1 MNSVKRV
8 KNVGVYQLK
17 VTVRGSKPP
26 IWRRMQVGSDTTLPK
41 LHRILQ
47 AAMGWSDYHLHLFNI
62 EGDDYSRPDPEY
74 GDDMLNERSV
84 RLGAFVQG
92 PGFKFIYEYDF
103 GDSWRH
109 DVLVEK
115 MLPPEAGARYPVC
128 LTGKRACPPEDCGG
142 IWGYANFLDAIGD
155 PQHEEHDELL
165 DWIGGSFDPE
175 AFDLDAVNRR
185 LRGIEST

>member
-1 MNSVKRV
+1 MKPVKPV
-8 KNVGVYQLK
+8 KNVDVYELK
-17 VTVRGSKPP
+17 VTLRGSKPP
-26 IWRRMQVGSDTTLPK
+26 IWRRIQVRSDTTLPR
-41 LHRILQ
+41 LHHILQ

-62 EGDDYSRPDPEY
+62 EGDDYSEPDPEY

-103 GDSWRH
+103 CDSWRH

-115 MLPPEAGARYPVC
+115 ILLPEAAAQYPVC
-128 LTGKRACPPEDCGG
+128 LAGKRACPPEDCGG
-142 IWGYANFLDAIGD
+142 IGGYAYFLDAIRD

-165 DWIGGSFDPE
+165 EWIGGSFDPE
-175 AFDLDAVNRR
+175 AFDLDEVNLR
-185 LRGIEST
+185 LSSIR